1 MKSKGAY
8 MLSTKNRRIIDLSL
22 PLTDGGDFATP
33 ASIHYTDHQTRGQCL
48 SQTHNIAIEDLGGR
62 GNAIEEVNSLS
73 THCGTHFDSPW
84 HYTST
89 VDRKKAMTVDE
100 VPLEW
105 CYGPGVKLDLQ
116 GKQPAEDISAADL
129 QQAAQKVA
137 YKIQPMDIVLIQ
149 TGVSVHYGQPDC
161 ELMNPGV
168 TREATLW
175 LADQGVK
182 LVGIDSFCWDRPPR
196 IMIAELKEGIKGK
209 YMQGHRA
216 AGERGMCILEWLTHL
231 EWLPPFGFQICAF
244 PVKVERASG
253 SWVRAVAFVG

>member
-1 MKSKGAY
+1 
-8 MLSTKNRRIIDLSL
+8 MLNTKIHRIIDLSL
-22 PLTDGGDFATP
+22 PLRDGGDFAAP
-33 ASIHYTDHQTRGQCL
+33 ASIRYTDHRTWGQHL
-48 SQTHNIAIEDLGGR
+48 SQTHNIAIEDLGGH
-62 GNAIEEVNSLS
+62 GNAFEEVNFLS

-84 HYTST
+84 HYTPT
-89 VDRKKAMTVDE
+89 INGVKAMTVDE

-105 CYGPGVKLDLQ
+105 CYGSGVKLDLR
-116 GKQPAEDISAADL
+116 GKRPTEDIGASDL
-129 QQAAQKVA
+129 QQAAQKIA
-137 YKIQPMDIVLIQ
+137 YQMQPMDIVLIQ
-149 TGVSVHYGQPDC
+149 TGASVHYGQTDC

-175 LADQGVK
+175 LADQGIK

-196 IMIAELKEGIKGK
+196 VMLAELKEGIKGK

-231 EWLPPFGFQICAF
+231 ECLPPFGFQVCAF

-253 SWVRAVAFVG
+253 SWVRAVAFVE